1 MPQHSNNVNAFKLI
15 ILRERPVMNWFNIA
29 TIKTAI
35 SMTIALLVCFSVEIA
50 WANSQAPKDTPSSN
64 MLIHIEKSTVDTVEK
79 WEVTYTLTTP
89 AKTLAFVRNPDTSR
103 TTRWLA
109 QDSDIE
115 IVFDDAKH
123 QEVVRS
129 KSGKSFSAVSFA
141 LTPTYKH
148 LGKDY
153 APFSPFSD
161 GGNAFHS
168 GRLFAC
174 ANTCTEEDNKWQLT
188 LNIPSDEHI
197 VLNGKVTKN
206 SVSWTDN
213 NDGRVVYVGK
223 QEPIITDDV
232 VALIDPGLPESIKAS
247 LEEDIPN
254 MMAFFSHSL
263 NPLKGEK
270 PMLLASYANIDDHS
284 TQGGTLPNQIFM
296 HWNRQDLNKQADNS
310 SFVNQTLWFFAH
322 EVAHLYQPGNTEGVS
337 ENEEQSWLHEGNADY
352 FAAIAMNFLY
362 EDANS
367 YVESR
372 ITRAFDSCSDGLA
385 QTTLAQAH
393 KNGHFNLYYSCGMI
407 MHRAIDSVVQQKTLG
422 EESLFT
428 VWKRLQKAVNSGM
441 PPGTA
446 TFLTLL
452 EPYNAPEL
460 IKAINNA
467 ASDDAL
473 KAIQG
478 IETLYQLPE

>member
-1 MPQHSNNVNAFKLI
+1 
-15 ILRERPVMNWFNIA
+15 MNWLNIA
-29 TIKTAI
+29 KIKTAI
-35 SMTIALLVCFSVEIA
+35 SMTIALLACFSAEIA
-50 WANSQAPKDTPSSN
+50 WANSQAHNVTSSSN
-64 MLIHIEKSTVDTVEK
+64 ILINIEKNTADTSEK
-79 WEVTYTLTTP
+79 WVVTYTLTTP
-89 AKTLAFVRNPDTSR
+89 AKTLAFVRNPDKSR
-103 TTRWLA
+103 TVRWFA

-115 IVFDDAKH
+115 IVFDETKH
-123 QEVVRS
+123 QELVRS
-129 KSGKSFSAVSFA
+129 KSGKPLSTVSFL
-141 LTPTYKH
+141 LTPIYKH

-174 ANTCTEEDNKWQLT
+174 ANACTEKDNKWQLT
-188 LNIPSDEHI
+188 LNVPSDEHI
-197 VLNGKVTKN
+197 VLNGKVTKS
-206 SVSWTDN
+206 SVSWSDN

-223 QEPIITDDV
+223 QQPIVTDDV
-232 VALIDPGLPESIKAS
+232 VALIDPGLPESIKVS

-263 NPLKGEK
+263 HPLKGEK
-270 PMLLASYANIDDHS
+270 PMLLASYANVDDHS
-284 TQGGTLPNQIFM
+284 TQGGTLPSQIFM
-296 HWNRQDLNKQADNS
+296 HWNRQDLNEQTNNS

-337 ENEEQSWLHEGNADY
+337 EDEEQSWLHEGSADY

-372 ITRAFDSCSDGLA
+372 MTRAFESCTEGLA
-385 QTTLAQAH
+385 QTTLANAY
-393 KNGHFNLYYSCGMI
+393 KTGHFNLYYSCGMI
-407 MHRAIDSVVQQKTLG
+407 IHRAIDNVAQQKTLG

-452 EPYNAPEL
+452 EQYNAPEL

-467 ASDDAL
+467 TSDDAL

-478 IETLYQLPE
+478 IKTLYQLPE

>member
-1 MPQHSNNVNAFKLI
+1 MKITLRNVITPALTFFILLFTNCLASAGTASPINTI
-15 ILRERPVMNWFNIA
+15 IEKAQTDNGA
-29 TIKTAI
+29 T
-35 SMTIALLVCFSVEIA
+35 
-50 WANSQAPKDTPSSN
+50 WAVSYTLDTPSER
-64 MLIHIEKSTVDTVEK
+64 LV
-79 WEVTYTLTTP
+79 
-89 AKTLAFVRNPDTSR
+89 FVRNPDSSR
-103 TTRWLA
+103 VTRWLPIN
-109 QDSDIE
+109 SDIE
-115 IVFDDAKH
+115 IVYNIAEQK
-123 QEVVRS
+123 EVVRS
-129 KSGKSFSAVSFA
+129 KTGKLISNVSFS

-174 ANTCTEEDNKWQLT
+174 ANACTEEDNKWRLT
-188 LNIPSDEHI
+188 LNVPSDEHI
-197 VLNGKVTKN
+197 VLNGKVVKS
-206 SVSWTDN
+206 SVSWSDN

-223 QEPIITDDV
+223 QQPIITDDV
-232 VALIDPGLPESIKAS
+232 VALIDPGLPKSIKAS

-270 PMLLASYANIDDHS
+270 PMLFASYANVDDHS

-296 HWNRQDLNKQADNS
+296 HWNRQDLNEQASNS
-310 SFVNQTLWFFAH
+310 NFVNQTLWFFAH
-322 EVAHLYQPGNTEGVS
+322 EVAHFYQPGSTEGVS
-337 ENEEQSWLHEGNADY
+337 ENEEQSWLHEGSADY

-362 EDANS
+362 EDTNS

-372 ITRAFDSCSDGLA
+372 MTRAFESCTEGLA
-385 QTTLAQAH
+385 QTTLAHAY
-393 KNGHFNLYYSCGMI
+393 KNGQFNLYYSCGMI
-407 MHRAIDSVVQQKTLG
+407 MHRAIDSVVQQKTFG
-422 EESLFT
+422 EETLFT
-428 VWKRLQKAVNSGM
+428 VWKRLQKAVHSGM

-467 ASDDAL
+467 TSDDAI

>member
-1 MPQHSNNVNAFKLI
+1 MKNTLRNVITLALTFFVLLFTNCLTSAG
-15 ILRERPVMNWFNIA
+15 IA
-29 TIKTAI
+29 SPI
-35 SMTIALLVCFSVEIA
+35 STVIEKAQTDSGTTWVLSYTL
-50 WANSQAPKDTPSSN
+50 NTPSER
-64 MLIHIEKSTVDTVEK
+64 LVFI
-79 WEVTYTLTTP
+79 
-89 AKTLAFVRNPDTSR
+89 RNPDSSR
-103 TTRWLA
+103 VTRWLPIN
-109 QDSDIE
+109 SDIE
-115 IVFDDAKH
+115 IVYNIAEQ

-129 KSGKSFSAVSFA
+129 KTGKLISNVSFL

-174 ANTCTEEDNKWQLT
+174 ANACTEGDNKWQLT
-188 LNIPSDEHI
+188 LNVPSDEHI
-197 VLNGKVTKN
+197 VLNGKLTKN
-206 SVSWTDN
+206 SVSWTDS
-213 NDGRVVYVGK
+213 NDGRVVYVGR
-223 QEPIITDDV
+223 QQPIITDDV
-232 VALIDPGLPESIKAS
+232 VALIDPGLPKSIKDS
-247 LEEDIPN
+247 LEEDIPKI
-254 MMAFFSHSL
+254 MAFFSDSL

-270 PMLLASYANIDDHS
+270 PVLFASYANVDDHS

-296 HWNRQDLNKQADNS
+296 HWNRQDLDEQANNS

-322 EVAHLYQPGNTEGVS
+322 EVAHLYQPGSTQGVS

-372 ITRAFDSCSDGLA
+372 MTRAFESCTEGLA
-385 QTTLAQAH
+385 QTTLARAY

-422 EESLFT
+422 EETLLT

-460 IKAINNA
+460 IDAINSA
-467 ASDDAL
+467 TGDDDKKAL
-473 KAIQG
+473 EGIQ
-478 IETLYQLPE
+478 TLYRMN

>member
-1 MPQHSNNVNAFKLI
+1 
-15 ILRERPVMNWFNIA
+15 MNWLNI
-29 TIKTAI
+29 TKIKTAI
-35 SMTIALLVCFSVEIA
+35 SMTLALLACFNADIA
-50 WANSQAPKDTPSSN
+50 WANSQALNDSSPSN
-64 MLIHIEKSTVDTVEK
+64 ILIKVEKSTADTSEK
-79 WEVTYTLTTP
+79 WVVTYTLTTP

-103 TTRWLA
+103 TTRWFA
-109 QDSDIE
+109 QDNDIE
-115 IVFDDAKH
+115 IVFDDTKH
-123 QEVVRS
+123 QELVRS
-129 KSGKSFSAVSFA
+129 KSGKSLSTVSFL

-161 GGNAFHS
+161 GGNTFHS

-174 ANTCTEEDNKWQLT
+174 ANACTEEDNKWHLT
-188 LNIPSDEHI
+188 LNVPSDEHI
-197 VLNGKVTKN
+197 LLNGKVMKS

-223 QEPIITDDV
+223 QQPIITDDV

-247 LEEDIPN
+247 LEEDLPN
-254 MMAFFSHSL
+254 IMAFFSHSL

-270 PMLLASYANIDDHS
+270 PMLFASYANVDDHS

-296 HWNRQDLNKQADNS
+296 HWNRQDLNEQADNS

-322 EVAHLYQPGNTEGVS
+322 EVAHLYQPGSTEGVS

-372 ITRAFDSCSDGLA
+372 MTRAFESCTEGLA
-385 QTTLAQAH
+385 QTTLARAY

-407 MHRAIDSVVQQKTLG
+407 MYRAIDSVVQQKTLG

-467 ASDDAL
+467 TSDDAF

>member
-1 MPQHSNNVNAFKLI
+1 
-15 ILRERPVMNWFNIA
+15 MNWLNI
-29 TIKTAI
+29 TKIKTAI
-35 SMTIALLVCFSVEIA
+35 SMTLALLACFNVEIA
-50 WANSQAPKDTPSSN
+50 WANSQALNDSSPSN
-64 MLIHIEKSTVDTVEK
+64 ILIKVEKSTADTSEK
-79 WEVTYTLTTP
+79 WVVTYTLTTP

-103 TTRWLA
+103 TTRWFA
-109 QDSDIE
+109 QDNDIE
-115 IVFDDAKH
+115 IVFDNVKH
-123 QEVVRS
+123 QELVRS
-129 KSGKSFSAVSFA
+129 KSGRPFSTVSFL

-153 APFSPFSD
+153 APFSPFSY

-174 ANTCTEEDNKWQLT
+174 AIACTEEDNKWHLT
-188 LNIPSDEHI
+188 LNVPSDEHI
-197 VLNGKVTKN
+197 VLNGKVMKS

-223 QEPIITDDV
+223 QQPIITDDV

-270 PMLLASYANIDDHS
+270 PMLFASYANVDDHS

-296 HWNRQDLNKQADNS
+296 HWNRQDLNEQANNS

-322 EVAHLYQPGNTEGVS
+322 EVAHLYQPGSTEGVS

-372 ITRAFDSCSDGLA
+372 MTRAFESCTGGLA
-385 QTTLAQAH
+385 QTTLARAY

-407 MHRAIDSVVQQKTLG
+407 MHRAIDNVVQQKTLG

-446 TFLTLL
+446 TFLNLL

-467 ASDDAL
+467 TSDDAF

>member
-1 MPQHSNNVNAFKLI
+1 MPQHLNKVDAFKLI
-15 ILRERPVMNWFNIA
+15 TLRERSAMNWLNI
-29 TIKTAI
+29 TKIKTAI
-35 SMTIALLVCFSVEIA
+35 SMTLALLACFNADIA
-50 WANSQAPKDTPSSN
+50 WANSQAHNDSYPSN
-64 MLIHIEKSTVDTVEK
+64 ILIKVEKSTADTSEK
-79 WEVTYTLTTP
+79 WVVTYTLTTP

-103 TTRWLA
+103 TTRWFA
-109 QDSDIE
+109 QDNDIE
-115 IVFDDAKH
+115 IVFDNVKH
-123 QEVVRS
+123 QELVRS
-129 KSGKSFSAVSFA
+129 KSNKSLSTVSFL

-174 ANTCTEEDNKWQLT
+174 ANACTEEDNKWHLT
-188 LNIPSDEHI
+188 LNVPSDEHI
-197 VLNGKVTKN
+197 VLNGKVMKS

-223 QEPIITDDV
+223 QQPIITDNV

-270 PMLLASYANIDDHS
+270 PMLFASYANVDDHS
-284 TQGGTLPNQIFM
+284 TQGGTLPNQMFM
-296 HWNRQDLNKQADNS
+296 HWNRQDLNEQADNS

-322 EVAHLYQPGNTEGVS
+322 EVAHLYQPGSTEGVS

-372 ITRAFDSCSDGLA
+372 MTRAFESCTEGLA
-385 QTTLAQAH
+385 QTTLARAY

-407 MHRAIDSVVQQKTLG
+407 MYRAIDSVVQKKTLG

-428 VWKRLQKAVNSGM
+428 LWKRLQKAVNSGM

-467 ASDDAL
+467 TSDDAF

-478 IETLYQLPE
+478 IETLYQMH

>member
-1 MPQHSNNVNAFKLI
+1 MKITLRNVITPALTFFILLFTNCLVSAGIASPINTI
-15 ILRERPVMNWFNIA
+15 IEKAQTDNGA
-29 TIKTAI
+29 TWVLSYT
-35 SMTIALLVCFSVEIA
+35 L
-50 WANSQAPKDTPSSN
+50 DTPSER
-64 MLIHIEKSTVDTVEK
+64 LVFI
-79 WEVTYTLTTP
+79 
-89 AKTLAFVRNPDTSR
+89 RNPDSSR
-103 TTRWLA
+103 VTRWLPIN
-109 QDSDIE
+109 SDIE
-115 IVFDDAKH
+115 IVYNIAEQK
-123 QEVVRS
+123 EVVRS
-129 KSGKSFSAVSFA
+129 KTGKLISNVSFS

-174 ANTCTEEDNKWQLT
+174 ANACTEKDNKWQLT
-188 LNIPSDEHI
+188 LNVPSDEHI
-197 VLNGKVTKN
+197 VLNGKVTKH
-206 SVSWTDN
+206 SASWTDN
-213 NDGRVVYVGK
+213 NDGRVVYVGR
-223 QEPIITDDV
+223 QQPIITDDV
-232 VALIDPGLPESIKAS
+232 VALIDPGLPKSIKVS

-270 PMLLASYANIDDHS
+270 PMLLASYANVDAHS

-296 HWNRQDLNKQADNS
+296 HWNRQDLNEQADNS

-322 EVAHLYQPGNTEGVS
+322 EVAHLYQPGSTEGVS
-337 ENEEQSWLHEGNADY
+337 ENEEQSWLHEGSADY

-367 YVESR
+367 YVENR
-372 ITRAFDSCSDGLA
+372 MTRAFESCTEGLA
-385 QTTLAQAH
+385 QTTLAHAY
-393 KNGHFNLYYSCGMI
+393 KNGQFNLYYSCGMI
-407 MHRAIDSVVQQKTLG
+407 MHRAIDSVVQQKTFG

-428 VWKRLQKAVNSGM
+428 VWKRLQKAVHSGM

-452 EPYNAPEL
+452 EPYDAPEL

-467 ASDDAL
+467 TSDDAI

>member
-1 MPQHSNNVNAFKLI
+1 M
-15 ILRERPVMNWFNIA
+15 
-29 TIKTAI
+29 
-35 SMTIALLVCFSVEIA
+35 
-50 WANSQAPKDTPSSN
+50 
-64 MLIHIEKSTVDTVEK
+64 
-79 WEVTYTLTTP
+79 
-89 AKTLAFVRNPDTSR
+89 
-103 TTRWLA
+103 
-109 QDSDIE
+109 
-115 IVFDDAKH
+115 
-123 QEVVRS
+123 
-129 KSGKSFSAVSFA
+129 SFL

-174 ANTCTEEDNKWQLT
+174 ANACTEEDNKWHLT
-188 LNIPSDEHI
+188 LNVPSDEHI
-197 VLNGKVTKN
+197 VLNGKVMKS

-223 QEPIITDDV
+223 QQPIITDDV

-270 PMLLASYANIDDHS
+270 PMLFASYANVDDHS

-296 HWNRQDLNKQADNS
+296 HWNRQDLNEQANNS

-322 EVAHLYQPGNTEGVS
+322 EVAHLYQPGSTEGVS

-372 ITRAFDSCSDGLA
+372 MTRAFESCTEGLA
-385 QTTLAQAH
+385 QTTLARAY

-407 MHRAIDSVVQQKTLG
+407 MYRAIDSVVQKKTLG

-428 VWKRLQKAVNSGM
+428 LWKRLQKAVNSGM

-467 ASDDAL
+467 TSDDAF

>member
-1 MPQHSNNVNAFKLI
+1 
-15 ILRERPVMNWFNIA
+15 MNWLNI
-29 TIKTAI
+29 TKIKTAI
-35 SMTIALLVCFSVEIA
+35 SMTLSLLACFNVEIA
-50 WANSQAPKDTPSSN
+50 WANSQALNDSSPSTI
-64 MLIHIEKSTVDTVEK
+64 LIKVEKSTADTSEK
-79 WEVTYTLTTP
+79 WVVTYTLTTP

-103 TTRWLA
+103 TTRWFA
-109 QDSDIE
+109 QDNDIE
-115 IVFDDAKH
+115 IVFDDTKH
-123 QEVVRS
+123 QELVRS
-129 KSGKSFSAVSFA
+129 KSGKSLSTVSFL

-174 ANTCTEEDNKWQLT
+174 ANACTEEDNKWHLT
-188 LNIPSDEHI
+188 LNVPSDEHI
-197 VLNGKVTKN
+197 VLNGKVMKS

-223 QEPIITDDV
+223 QQPIITDDV

-270 PMLLASYANIDDHS
+270 PMLFASYANVDDHS

-296 HWNRQDLNKQADNS
+296 HWNRQDLNEQANNS

-322 EVAHLYQPGNTEGVS
+322 EVAHLYQPGSTEGVS

-372 ITRAFDSCSDGLA
+372 MTRAFESCTEGLA
-385 QTTLAQAH
+385 QTTLARAY

-467 ASDDAL
+467 TSDHAF

>member
-1 MPQHSNNVNAFKLI
+1 
-15 ILRERPVMNWFNIA
+15 MNWFNIE

-64 MLIHIEKSTVDTVEK
+64 MLIHIEKSTADTVEE

-174 ANTCTEEDNKWQLT
+174 ANACTEENNKWHLT
-188 LNIPSDEHI
+188 LNVPSDEHI
-197 VLNGKVTKN
+197 VLNGKVMKS

-223 QEPIITDDV
+223 
-232 VALIDPGLPESIKAS
+232 
-247 LEEDIPN
+247 
-254 MMAFFSHSL
+254 H
-263 NPLKGEK
+263 
-270 PMLLASYANIDDHS
+270 
-284 TQGGTLPNQIFM
+284 
-296 HWNRQDLNKQADNS
+296 
-310 SFVNQTLWFFAH
+310 
-322 EVAHLYQPGNTEGVS
+322 
-337 ENEEQSWLHEGNADY
+337 
-352 FAAIAMNFLY
+352 
-362 EDANS
+362 
-367 YVESR
+367 
-372 ITRAFDSCSDGLA
+372 
-385 QTTLAQAH
+385 
-393 KNGHFNLYYSCGMI
+393 
-407 MHRAIDSVVQQKTLG
+407 
-422 EESLFT
+422 
-428 VWKRLQKAVNSGM
+428 
-441 PPGTA
+441 
-446 TFLTLL
+446 
-452 EPYNAPEL
+452 
-460 IKAINNA
+460 
-467 ASDDAL
+467 
-473 KAIQG
+473 
-478 IETLYQLPE
+478 

>member
-1 MPQHSNNVNAFKLI
+1 MPQHLNKVDAFKLI
-15 ILRERPVMNWFNIA
+15 TLRERSAMNWLNI
-29 TIKTAI
+29 TKIKTAI
-35 SMTIALLVCFSVEIA
+35 SMTLALLACFNADIA
-50 WANSQAPKDTPSSN
+50 WANSQAHNDSYPSN
-64 MLIHIEKSTVDTVEK
+64 ILIKVEKSTADTSEK
-79 WEVTYTLTTP
+79 WVVTYTLTTP

-103 TTRWLA
+103 TTRWFA
-109 QDSDIE
+109 QDNDIE
-115 IVFDDAKH
+115 IVFDNVKH
-123 QEVVRS
+123 QELVRS
-129 KSGKSFSAVSFA
+129 KSNKSLSTVSFL

-174 ANTCTEEDNKWQLT
+174 ANACTEEDNKWHLT
-188 LNIPSDEHI
+188 LNVPSDEHI
-197 VLNGKVTKN
+197 VLNGKVMKS

-223 QEPIITDDV
+223 QQPIITDNV

-270 PMLLASYANIDDHS
+270 PMLFASYANVDDHS

-296 HWNRQDLNKQADNS
+296 HWNRQDLNEQADNS

-322 EVAHLYQPGNTEGVS
+322 EVAHLYQPGSTEGVS

-372 ITRAFDSCSDGLA
+372 MTRAFESCTEGLA
-385 QTTLAQAH
+385 QTTLARAY

-407 MHRAIDSVVQQKTLG
+407 MYRAIDSVVQKKTLG

-428 VWKRLQKAVNSGM
+428 LWKRLQKAVNSGM

-467 ASDDAL
+467 TSDDAF

-478 IETLYQLPE
+478 IETLYQMH

>member
-1 MPQHSNNVNAFKLI
+1 MPQHPNKVDAFKLI
-15 ILRERPVMNWFNIA
+15 TLRERSAMNWLNI
-29 TIKTAI
+29 TKIKTAI
-35 SMTIALLVCFSVEIA
+35 SMTLALLACFNADIA
-50 WANSQAPKDTPSSN
+50 WANSQAHNDSYPSN
-64 MLIHIEKSTVDTVEK
+64 ILIKVEKSTADTSEK
-79 WEVTYTLTTP
+79 WVVTYTLTTP

-103 TTRWLA
+103 TTRWFA
-109 QDSDIE
+109 QDNDIE
-115 IVFDDAKH
+115 IVFDNVKH
-123 QEVVRS
+123 QELVRS
-129 KSGKSFSAVSFA
+129 KSGKPLSTVSFL

-174 ANTCTEEDNKWQLT
+174 ANACTEEDNKWHLT
-188 LNIPSDEHI
+188 LNVPSDEHI
-197 VLNGKVTKN
+197 VLNGKVMKS

-223 QEPIITDDV
+223 QQPIITDNV

-270 PMLLASYANIDDHS
+270 PMLFASYANVDDHS
-284 TQGGTLPNQIFM
+284 TQGGTLPNQMFM
-296 HWNRQDLNKQADNS
+296 HWNRQDLNEQADNS

-322 EVAHLYQPGNTEGVS
+322 AVAHLYQPGSTEGVS

-372 ITRAFDSCSDGLA
+372 MTRAFESCTEGLA
-385 QTTLAQAH
+385 QTTLARAY

-407 MHRAIDSVVQQKTLG
+407 MYRAIDSVVQKKTLG

-428 VWKRLQKAVNSGM
+428 LWKRLQKAVNSGM

-467 ASDDAL
+467 TSDDAF

-478 IETLYQLPE
+478 IETLYQMH

>member
-1 MPQHSNNVNAFKLI
+1 
-15 ILRERPVMNWFNIA
+15 MNWFNIA

-64 MLIHIEKSTVDTVEK
+64 MLIHIEKSTADTVEK

-174 ANTCTEEDNKWQLT
+174 ANTCTEEDNKWHLT
-188 LNIPSDEHI
+188 LNVPSDEHI
-197 VLNGKVTKN
+197 VLNGKVMKS

-223 QEPIITDDV
+223 REPIITDDV

-372 ITRAFDSCSDGLA
+372 ITRAFESCTEGLA
-385 QTTLAQAH
+385 QTTLAQAY

-467 ASDDAL
+467 TSDDAL

-478 IETLYQLPE
+478 IETLYQFPE